1 MASDQVSPRGVRAP
15 SRAARRRAGDASPV
29 DAGAAFRDL
38 IVNAHA
44 DLSPQQRVVADF
56 LLEHLDE
63 AALLSLPEL
72 AERSGISEA
81 TVVRFARRL
90 GFSGFSELRLQFLQM
105 LHAQTARRRHG
116 VARSLPGASGGEL
129 VEAVLRRETE
139 NIHQTFSE
147 LDLKRFRSA
156 AKTLH
161 AADHVY
167 LFGLGISAV
176 LADLAR
182 YWLVTVGLRASV
194 LSGRVTNPEEE
205 ASVIRRRDVLMTF
218 SFPPYSRAT
227 IDMVQN
233 LKRRGVRTIVIS
245 DRYTAPAAL
254 AASVSL
260 TVRTQNVLINN
271 AIGAV
276 SLLLNAL
283 VTQTAIAVQGNGAEA
298 LSEVNRMRARM
309 LDLPTSESLP
319 G

>member
-1 MASDQVSPRGVRAP
+1 MTIELLTRRGVRAP
-15 SRAARRRAGDASPV
+15 SRAARRRAGDTSSV
-29 DAGAAFRDL
+29 DAGSAFRDL
-38 IVNAHA
+38 IVKAHA

-90 GFSGFSELRLQFLQM
+90 GFSGFSELRLQFLEM
-105 LHAQTARRRHG
+105 LHAQTTRRKHG
-116 VARSLPGASGGEL
+116 VSSSMPGASGGEL
-129 VEAVLRRETE
+129 VDAVVRRETE

-147 LDLKRFRSA
+147 LDLKRFRRA
-156 AKTLH
+156 ARTLH

-167 LFGLGISAV
+167 VFGLGISAV

-182 YWLVTVGLRASV
+182 YWLVTVGLRATV
-194 LSGRVTNPEEE
+194 ISGRLTNPEEE
-205 ASVIRRRDVLMTF
+205 AVVLRRRDVLLTF

-233 LKRRGVRTIVIS
+233 LKRRGIRTIVIS
-245 DRYTAPAAL
+245 DRYTSPAAL
-254 AASVSL
+254 ASSL
-260 TVRTQNVLINN
+260 AFTVRTQNVLITN
-271 AIGAV
+271 AICAV
-276 SLLLNAL
+276 ALLLNAL
-283 VTQTAIAVQGNGAEA
+283 ITQTAMAVQGNHDKA
-298 LSEVNRMRARM
+298 LVEVNRLQARM
-309 LDLPTSESLP
+309 RDLPTTESLP